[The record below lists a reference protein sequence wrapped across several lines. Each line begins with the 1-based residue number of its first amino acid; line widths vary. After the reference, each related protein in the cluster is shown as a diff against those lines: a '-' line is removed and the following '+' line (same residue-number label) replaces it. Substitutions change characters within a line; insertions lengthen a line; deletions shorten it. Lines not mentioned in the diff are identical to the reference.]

1 MVAEKIGYFQRLS
14 MFSQA
19 HLPVFATAV
28 ESFRFVI
35 THRRELR
42 RLAFFAVPAFYLI
55 HIAFDSIDWFALSH
69 YGLNATAMRA
79 LADLVLRGGI
89 ATIVLVAWHR
99 VVMLKVGARR
109 TLPPI
114 SIGLRE
120 FRYFVVWVL
129 LSVAFVAV
137 FAATMAA
144 MVAVQFVA
152 MLGVYFLLLLLGL
165 SKMLVVGQRDQ
176 LMLVMWISV
185 FFALPMASYITGR
198 LSLVLPAMAVDRK
211 RPLRQAWRLS
221 AGNGWRLVIASLLVM
236 LPMESIA
243 ALCNRAALATRATLA
258 YYPLSF
264 AAVVSVFLLVVLTGT
279 ILSLFSLQ
287 LDTGQGN
294 RDAARADIVPAE

>member
-1 MVAEKIGYFQRLS
+1 
-14 MFSQA
+14 MFPQA
-19 HLPVFATAV
+19 DLPIFATAV
-28 ESFRFVI
+28 ESFRFVFA
-35 THRRELR
+35 HRRELR
-42 RLAFFAVPAFYLI
+42 RIALFALPAFYLI
-55 HIAFDSIDWFALSH
+55 HIAFDSIDWPAFSSH
-69 YGLNATAMRA
+69 GLNATAMRA
-79 LADLVLRGGI
+79 LADLVVRGGI

-99 VVMLKVGARR
+99 VVMLKVSARS

-114 SIGLRE
+114 TVGLRE
-120 FRYFVVWVL
+120 FRYFVVWIL
-129 LSVAFVAV
+129 LSVGFLAV
-137 FAATMAA
+137 FAFTMAA

-152 MLGVYFLLLLLGL
+152 MLGVYLLLLLVGL
-165 SKMLVVGQRDQ
+165 SKTLVVGQRDQ

-185 FFALPMASYITGR
+185 FFALPVASYITGR

-243 ALCNRAALATRATLA
+243 ALCNKAALATRTTLA

-264 AAVVSVFLLVVLTGT
+264 AAAVSVFLLVVLTGT

-287 LDTGQGN
+287 LDSGQGN
-294 RDAARADIVPAE
+294 RDRLRSHIVPAE